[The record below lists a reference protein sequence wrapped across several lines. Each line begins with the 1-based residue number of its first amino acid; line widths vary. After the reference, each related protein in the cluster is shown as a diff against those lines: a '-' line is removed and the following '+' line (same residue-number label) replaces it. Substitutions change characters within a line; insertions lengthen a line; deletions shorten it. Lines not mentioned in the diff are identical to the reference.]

1 MEVNPHSAGQA
12 AGPVA
17 GARSY
22 NLISEQLEFDW
33 NTIGTFIDQ
42 IYSMK
47 KSIMLCTFLPSA
59 IDW

>member
-12 AGPVA
+12 AGLVA

-22 NLISEQLEFDW
+22 NLIPSQLEFDW

>member
-12 AGPVA
+12 AGLVA
-17 GARSY
+17 GARSD
-22 NLISEQLEFDW
+22 NLISEEFEFDW
-33 NTIGTFIDQ
+33 NPIGTFIDQ
-42 IYSMK
+42 IYSMN

>member
-12 AGPVA
+12 AGLVA

-22 NLISEQLEFDW
+22 NLISEQHEFDW

-47 KSIMLCTFLPSA
+47 KSIMLCTFLLSA